1 VRFRDDAQLD
11 ASQVDDVRGGGGSFS
26 RIPGGGAGLG
36 GGLGIVGL
44 LVALLLGGNP
54 FGGSGGDGSGNS
66 FGTPGSLEQAAGECR
81 TGADANARE
90 DCRIVGVVN
99 SVQAFW
105 TDQFRRRA
113 AEYEPANTVFFDDAV
128 STGCG
133 QATSDVGPFY
143 CPADDHVFIDLS
155 FFGELQSRF
164 GARGGPFAQAYVIA
178 HEYGHHIQ
186 DLDGTS
192 ARVRDREGPESD
204 SVRLE
209 LQADCYAGVWAH
221 GAVATGFIEDLTEAD
236 IADGLD
242 AAAAVGDDR
251 IQKAATGRV
260 DPEGWTHGSAEQR
273 QRWFSTGFRSG
284 DQGACNTFSSTRL

>member
-1 VRFRDDAQLD
+1 MRFRDDAQLD
-11 ASQVDDVRGGGGSFS
+11 ASQVDDVRGSGGSFS

-36 GGLGIVGL
+36 GGLGVVGL
-44 LVALLLGGNP
+44 LVALLLGANP
-54 FGGSGGDGSGNS
+54 FGGGDGSGNS
-66 FGTPGSLEQAAGECR
+66 FGTPGSMDEAAQECR
-81 TGADANARE
+81 TGADANARD

-105 TDQFRRRA
+105 TDQYRRRA

-133 QATSDVGPFY
+133 QASSDVGPFY
-143 CPADDHVFIDLS
+143 CPADDHVYIDLS

-192 ARVRDREGPESD
+192 ARVRDRQGPESD

-221 GAVATGFIEDLTEAD
+221 GAVATGFIEDLTDAD

-251 IQKAATGRV
+251 IQKASTGRV

-273 QRWFSTGFRSG
+273 QRWFSTGYRAG
-284 DQGACNTFSSTRL
+284 DQGACNTFSTTRL